1 MWEESKIRAIH
12 FDLDTNKLK
21 AMGISRS
28 SAYTQ
33 IRNVLEGFG
42 FERRQFS
49 GYYSLE
55 PIEVALVDSVVLKLG
70 EKLEWLSKAIKA
82 FDVSIINH
90 EISYI
95 DMIKQ
100 NSLISDEI
108 NIGTKDR
115 FTEQAEKSI
124 EHEESD
130 FELEL

>member
-70 EKLEWLSKAIKA
+70 EKLEWLSEAIKA

-115 FTEQAEKSI
+115 FTEQAKKSI

>member
-115 FTEQAEKSI
+115 FTEQTEKSI